1 MELLLD
7 IQRVVDIPVTDNE
20 FYLWVKTVLE
30 TENHDDTELTIR
42 IVDETESGAL
52 NEQYRKKKGP
62 TNVLSFP
69 FEMPEG
75 IELSLLGDLVICA
88 PVVKQE
94 AEEQNKNEKAHW
106 AHMVVHGILH
116 LLGYDH
122 INTADAEIMETKE
135 TGILKGLGYADPYR

>member
-30 TENHDDTELTIR
+30 AEHYDDTELTIR
-42 IVDETESGAL
+42 IVGETESATL

-88 PVVKQE
+88 PVVKKE

-106 AHMVVHGILH
+106 AHMVTHGTLH

-122 INTADAEIMETKE
+122 INSADADIMEAKE